1 MSSVKGRFGTA
12 AFKLRPF
19 VCPKTLHNDD
29 DDDDDCNDAFQKLT
43 LLIKSGSQSGVNYPH
58 SVGKSNASYQSASS
72 KLCSKTFFL
81 SDVKVSL
88 WQARKIFHGISEAL
102 SAVDMMDMIWI

>member
-43 LLIKSGSQSGVNYPH
+43 LLIKSGSQSG
-58 SVGKSNASYQSASS
+58 GELSAFSWKVKR
-72 KLCSKTFFL
+72 KLPISQLYTPLQNIFL
-81 SDVKVSL
+81 SDVEVSL

>member
-43 LLIKSGSQSGVNYPH
+43 LLIKSGSQSG
-58 SVGKSNASYQSASS
+58 GELSAFSWKVKR
-72 KLCSKTFFL
+72 KLPISHPPTQKPL
-81 SDVKVSL
+81 
-88 WQARKIFHGISEAL
+88 REISEYYEYIQIFEYVGTKL
-102 SAVDMMDMIWI
+102 NLEWVKNRE

>member
-43 LLIKSGSQSGVNYPH
+43 LLIKSGSQSG
-58 SVGKSNASYQSASS
+58 G
-72 KLCSKTFFL
+72 
-81 SDVKVSL
+81 
-88 WQARKIFHGISEAL
+88 EL
-102 SAVDMMDMIWI
+102 SAFSWKVKRKLPISQLYTLLQNIFFI